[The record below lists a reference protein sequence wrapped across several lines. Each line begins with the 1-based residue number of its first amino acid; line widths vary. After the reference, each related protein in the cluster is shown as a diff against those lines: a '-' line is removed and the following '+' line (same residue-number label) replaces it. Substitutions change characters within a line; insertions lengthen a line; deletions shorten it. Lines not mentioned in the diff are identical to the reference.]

1 MSALIL
7 HQHNMAYEAKANRH
21 GHLLIN
27 IKGVKF
33 QMETIKLF
41 DSAYEQYHRLT
52 EKLELAIGIQEQMQ
66 IFRRLTNHLN
76 EMESLLTGSELP

>member
-1 MSALIL
+1 
-7 HQHNMAYEAKANRH
+7 
-21 GHLLIN
+21 
-27 IKGVKF
+27 
-33 QMETIKLF
+33 METIKLF

-52 EKLELAIGIQEQMQ
+52 GKLESAIGIQEQMQ